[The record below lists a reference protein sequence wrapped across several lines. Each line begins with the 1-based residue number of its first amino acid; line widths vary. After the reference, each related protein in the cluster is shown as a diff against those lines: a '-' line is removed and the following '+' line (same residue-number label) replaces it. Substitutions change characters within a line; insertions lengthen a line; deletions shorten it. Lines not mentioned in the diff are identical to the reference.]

1 MVYDPTTTTVLKFIN
16 IVHNLVISY
25 VKLINQFM
33 GLKGLENL
41 LVEHNSRIRL
51 DAWVC
56 GLAEV
61 HV

>member
-1 MVYDPTTTTVLKFIN
+1 
-16 IVHNLVISY
+16 
-25 VKLINQFM
+25 M

-51 DAWVC
+51 DAWVF